1 MVSCSKKVF
10 IWRPPICVAWLHRG
24 VYNLEKSATSTFTMD
39 ICPVCLVL
47 ILCVG
52 HLMRDSEVLF
62 MGSWIECVRC
72 LITVSWYLLY
82 TDLCPPISLCVSH
95 TRQLYLEC
103 PALTGRCIIYDEGI
117 AHPTDGVHQ
126 SLSLNIFCVDIT
138 SSWCCCLLPSSEMY
152 SWSNTFRRR
161 ACSGPANIHFL
172 TAEGLSVNPTALPER
187 FTRSLFCSCVWSI
200 CMLDNLSVVLRT
212 TQLPCYSNSFWL
224 GAGRLSMSRIWTGI
238 HMSQFW
244 RSSAKKH
251 GTRAFG
257 EFT

>member
-10 IWRPPICVAWLHRG
+10 MWRPLSVLRG
-24 VYNLEKSATSTFTMD
+24 YIQSGEKCHTTFTMD

-52 HLMRDSEVLF
+52 HLMRDSEFLF

-82 TDLCPPISLCVSH
+82 WSL
-95 TRQLYLEC
+95 
-103 PALTGRCIIYDEGI
+103 
-117 AHPTDGVHQ
+117 PTDFTVRFTYSSIVFRVSSINRSVYHLWWRDC
-126 SLSLNIFCVDIT
+126 SSHWWCAPEPLFEYILRSIT
-138 SSWCCCLLPSSEMY
+138 SSWCCCLLPTSEMY
-152 SWSNTFRRR
+152 FWSNTFRRR

-172 TAEGLSVNPTALPER
+172 TAEGFSVNPTALPER
-187 FTRSLFCSCVWSI
+187 FTRSLFCSCVWPI

-212 TQLPCYSNSFWL
+212 NQLPCYSNSFWL

-238 HMSQFW
+238 HMSQYW

-251 GTRAFG
+251 GTRTFG

>member
-1 MVSCSKKVF
+1 MDGFVLKEGIHVTS
-10 IWRPPICVAWLHRG
+10 PICVAWLHTIWRR
-24 VYNLEKSATSTFTMD
+24 VPHQPSPWISALS
-39 ICPVCLVL
+39 VW
-47 ILCVG
+47 
-52 HLMRDSEVLF
+52 
-62 MGSWIECVRC
+62 SWSCALGIWWE
-72 LITVSWYLLY
+72 TVSSFLWAHESSVCGAWSLCRGTCC

-95 TRQLYLEC
+95 TRQLYWEW

-138 SSWCCCLLPSSEMY
+138 SSWCCCLLPTSEMY
-152 SWSNTFRRR
+152 FWSNTFRRR

-172 TAEGLSVNPTALPER
+172 TAEGISVNPTALPER